1 MPSPF
6 LFEERIVSINVM
18 MRPVRHAGRRTA
30 AWLALPCFLLI
41 GPAHAQANVEP
52 RSGAQASE
60 AHSQTFA
67 RVNGRD
73 VPTQEYEAAFT
84 SLIRQKFYHGK
95 VPEHE
100 LAAAREE
107 VKRRLVQRIVLLEEA
122 QRRGIE
128 AEAGQIEL
136 TIADYDK
143 RYAASL
149 AWRDGRERLVPG
161 LKAQLAEQSLV
172 AQLEAQLRKVPEP
185 TESETRAFYEASQE
199 LFTEPEKLRLSVIL
213 LTVDPSSPAT
223 TWEATRAEAQ
233 AIHKRLAAGADF
245 AEAQRLHS
253 GAYTETNGDMGYL
266 HRGMLPEPLQSRIDN
281 YSLGKINEPVETLQ
295 GMAIFRLDERVPP
308 KKRDFADVA
317 QRAQEL
323 LVRQRQDKA
332 WKDLVD
338 RLVATADVKFF
349 HGVQSKQG
357 DSDQK

>member
-1 MPSPF
+1 M
-6 LFEERIVSINVM
+6 
-18 MRPVRHAGRRTA
+18 A
-30 AWLALPCFLLI
+30 AWLVLPGFLLI
-41 GPAHAQANVEP
+41 GLAHAQANVEQKNAEKSVAP
-52 RSGAQASE
+52 AAD

-73 VPTQEYEAAFT
+73 IPTQEYEAAFT
-84 SLIRQKFYHGK
+84 SLMRQKFYHGK
-95 VPEHE
+95 VPENE
-100 LAAAREE
+100 IATDREE

-122 QRRGIE
+122 QRRGI
-128 AEAGQIEL
+128 AADAGQIEQA
-136 TIADYDK
+136 IADYDK
-143 RYAASL
+143 RYAASP

-172 AQLEAQLRKVPEP
+172 AQLETQLRKVPEP
-185 TESETRAFYEASQE
+185 AESEVRAFYEANPE
-199 LFTEPEKLRLSVIL
+199 LFTEPEKLRLSIIL

-233 AIHKRLAAGADF
+233 AIYQRLAAGADF
-245 AEAQRLHS
+245 AEASRLHS

-266 HRGMLPEPLQSRIDN
+266 HRGMLPEQLHARIDN
-281 YSLGKINEPVETLQ
+281 YVLGKVNEPVETLQ

-323 LVRQRQDKA
+323 LIRQRQDKA

-338 RLVATADVKFF
+338 RLVAAADVKFF

-357 DSDQK
+357 ESDPK